1 MLEEGPN
8 KAADEPRSLREAR
21 QPVQRGPR
29 GPRTELSLPCPVRR
43 GGCRAGVMVALL
55 VPC

>member
-8 KAADEPRSLREAR
+8 KAADEPRSVREAR
-21 QPVQRGPR
+21 QPVQSGPR
-29 GPRTELSLPCPVRR
+29 GPRTELSLPCLVRQ

-55 VPC
+55 APC